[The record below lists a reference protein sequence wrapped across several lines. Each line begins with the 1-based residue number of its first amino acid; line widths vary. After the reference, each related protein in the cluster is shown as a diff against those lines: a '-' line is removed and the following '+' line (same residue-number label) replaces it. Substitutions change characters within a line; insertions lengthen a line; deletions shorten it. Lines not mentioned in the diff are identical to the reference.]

1 MRTFVT
7 THPSYQ
13 HDSVITPEIAHDL
26 LIACDEIGKGVRAC
40 PELLGSVTIDRV
52 RGEDAYG
59 QVLAGRL
66 NPEERS
72 ELIQNLIRRA
82 HMRRPEDKPRGT
94 SEGLW
99 GINMDTDSNGNSTTT
114 EGSSS
119 SRGEAEQKG
128 TFLFFVPLFVCF
140 FAHLNIFTY
149 SNLFKHHHYHRNPSY
164 LLSSTIITHHYHH
177 PS

>member
-7 THPSYQ
+7 THPNYQ

-114 EGSSS
+114 EGSNSS
-119 SRGEAEQKG
+119 RGKDGRGEAEQKG
-128 TFLFFVPLFVCF
+128 TFLFFVPLFLCS
-140 FAHLNIFTY
+140 FAFLLTLTFSPILTS
-149 SNLFKHHHYHRNPSY
+149 SN
-164 LLSSTIITHHYHH
+164 TIIIIITHHTYYHQ